1 MISAATV
8 QPPGLVKPTLPGWPG
23 AVVGKVWAG
32 WVCSGRVASG
42 FVMGCVV
49 KESSFPVQKSPYI
62 AANNKNRGRAVI
74 MRIVYHLGAHCT
86 DDERLLRCLLKN
98 RGVLAKQGIIV
109 PGPTRYRTLLRETA
123 VALKGQPAS
132 MDTQALVLE
141 QIMEVDRAERLVLSW
156 DSFLSYP
163 NWALDGGLYRS
174 AGERVRAFSQIF
186 PQIEAE
192 FHLAIRNPATFLPAL
207 FDKQK
212 AAKGGN
218 KDFAGFLKGRDPME
232 IRWSSVIDRIL
243 DLNPGVPLT
252 IWCDEDT
259 PLIWPEVLQGVS
271 GHAPGTVLED
281 GHELLGQIMSADGLK
296 RMQAYLA
303 THSVATAELR
313 RKVYVAFLDK
323 FALPDRINVD
333 IEVPGWTTDTVAA
346 LTTLYEQDVAL
357 IRATPGVRFI
367 DP

>member
-1 MISAATV
+1 
-8 QPPGLVKPTLPGWPG
+8 
-23 AVVGKVWAG
+23 
-32 WVCSGRVASG
+32 
-42 FVMGCVV
+42 
-49 KESSFPVQKSPYI
+49 
-62 AANNKNRGRAVI
+62 

-98 RGVLAKQGIIV
+98 RGVLAGQGIVV
-109 PGPTRYRTLLRETA
+109 PGPTRYRNLLRETA

-132 MDTQALVLE
+132 LDTQALVLE
-141 QIMEVDRAERLVLSW
+141 QIMEADRAERLVLSW

-163 NWALDGGLYRS
+163 NWAMEGGLFRS

-186 PQIEAE
+186 PQIEPE

-212 AAKGGN
+212 GAKGGAR
-218 KDFAGFLKGRDPME
+218 DFATFLKGRDPLE
-232 IRWSSVIDRIL
+232 IRWSAVVDRIL

-259 PLIWPEVLQGVS
+259 PLIWTDVLAAVS
-271 GHAPGTVLED
+271 GHAPDTVLED
-281 GHELLGQIMSADGLK
+281 THELLAQIMSADGLK

-303 THSVATAELR
+303 SHAVTTPDQR
-313 RKVYVAFLDK
+313 RKVLAAFLDK
-323 FALPDRINVD
+323 FALPERITVEV
-333 IEVPGWTTDTVAA
+333 EVPGWTEDTVAA

>member
-1 MISAATV
+1 
-8 QPPGLVKPTLPGWPG
+8 
-23 AVVGKVWAG
+23 
-32 WVCSGRVASG
+32 
-42 FVMGCVV
+42 
-49 KESSFPVQKSPYI
+49 
-62 AANNKNRGRAVI
+62 

-98 RGVLAKQGIIV
+98 RGVLAQQGIVV

-132 MDTQALVLE
+132 LDTQALVLE

-163 NWALDGGLYRS
+163 NWAMEGGLYRS

-186 PQIEAE
+186 PQIAPE

-212 AAKGGN
+212 GAKGGTT
-218 KDFAGFLKGRDPME
+218 DFTAFLKGRDPLD
-232 IRWSSVIDRIL
+232 IRWSEVVDRIL

-259 PLIWPEVLQGVS
+259 PLIWPEVLQTVS
-271 GHAPGTVLED
+271 GHGPGTVLED
-281 GHELLGQIMSADGLK
+281 VHELLALIMSGEGLK

-303 THSVATAELR
+303 SHAVTTPELR
-313 RKVYVAFLDK
+313 RKVLAAFLDK
-323 FALPDRINVD
+323 FALPDRISVE
-333 IEVPGWTTDTVAA
+333 IEVPGWTEDTITEI
-346 LTTLYEQDVAL
+346 TTLYEQDVAL

>member
-1 MISAATV
+1 
-8 QPPGLVKPTLPGWPG
+8 
-23 AVVGKVWAG
+23 
-32 WVCSGRVASG
+32 
-42 FVMGCVV
+42 
-49 KESSFPVQKSPYI
+49 
-62 AANNKNRGRAVI
+62 

-98 RGVLAKQGIIV
+98 RGLLAKQGIVV

-132 MDTQALVLE
+132 LDTQALVLE

-163 NWALDGGLYRS
+163 NWALEGGLYRS

-186 PQIEAE
+186 PQIEPE

-212 AAKGGN
+212 GGKGGT
-218 KDFAGFLKGRDPME
+218 KDFATFLKGHDPIE
-232 IRWSSVIDRIL
+232 IRWSEVVDRIL
-243 DLNPGVPLT
+243 EVNPGVPLT

-259 PLIWPEVLQGVS
+259 PLIWPEVLQAVS
-271 GHAPGTVLED
+271 GHAAGTELQD
-281 GHELLGQIMSADGLK
+281 AHELLGQIMSADGLK

-303 THSVATAELR
+303 SHSVGTPELR
-313 RKVYVAFLDK
+313 RKVYAAFLDK
-323 FALPDRINVD
+323 FALANRINVEV
-333 IEVPGWTTDTVAA
+333 EVPGWTEDTVSA
-346 LTTLYEQDVAL
+346 LTTLYDQDVAL
-357 IRATPGVRFI
+357 IRATPGVHFI